1 MMHKYTAEQKAAWL
15 DGFDKRVASASIIL
29 EDADGRVLIVKA
41 HYKDYWTFPGGM
53 LDSRESPKQAAIREV
68 FEEVGIKLDESTVT
82 FAWIASRISRQL
94 MTYQFVF
101 KAVLSEPDKLKITLQ
116 RSEIE
121 DSRLVSRDD
130 VRAND
135 LMYGKVIENW
145 ADGLSGY
152 IEQTFG
158 DV

>member
-1 MMHKYTAEQKAAWL
+1 MPMYTPEQMATVL
-15 DGFDKRVASASIIL
+15 NSFDKRVASASVIL
-29 EDADGRVLIVKA
+29 EDATGRALIVKA

-53 LDSRESPKQAAIREV
+53 LDDGESPKHAAIREV
-68 FEEVGIKLDESTVT
+68 SEEVGIELDASSVA
-82 FAWIASRISRQL
+82 FGWIASRTSRQM

-101 KAVLSEPDKLKITLQ
+101 TASLPEGSASNITLQ
-116 RSEIE
+116 ANEINE
-121 DSRLVSRDD
+121 SRFVSRDD

-135 LMYGKVIENW
+135 LRYGKVIKNW
-145 ADGLSGY
+145 ADGVSGY

>member
-145 ADGLSGY
+145 ADGVSGY

>member
-1 MMHKYTAEQKAAWL
+1 
-15 DGFDKRVASASIIL
+15 
-29 EDADGRVLIVKA
+29 
-41 HYKDYWTFPGGM
+41 
-53 LDSRESPKQAAIREV
+53 
-68 FEEVGIKLDESTVT
+68 
-82 FAWIASRISRQL
+82 

-145 ADGLSGY
+145 ADGVSGY